1 MKCSV
6 VIACYNNPDLI
17 LETLQSIERQTYDDW
32 ELILV
37 DDRST
42 DNTVAVLQDF
52 IQASIYQERY
62 QLVISPKNGGVSYAK
77 GLGVK
82 QAIGE
87 IIVICDHDDALAPE
101 ALSEIVVVHT
111 QNPQA
116 SIVYTQHYNCDHLL
130 RPVEIASGS
139 GHVVYS
145 DILEEKVGHLL
156 TFKRSSYLQT
166 TGYDSNFKVADDK
179 NIIYKL
185 EEVGDVIFIE
195 KPLYYFRIS
204 ERGTSRGYEGFN
216 KSRDEQ
222 LVAVQ
227 HAIARRK
234 KTGIKPITKQDYENF
249 LAEHYLLQ
257 AEGYVLMHKPLGKQF
272 FLSLLKAY
280 YYRPTK
286 NIYRKLKATLVL
298 SRIKRML
305 VGSERKL

>member
-17 LETLQSIERQTYDDW
+17 LETLHSIERQTYDNW

-37 DDRST
+37 DDHST

-52 IQASIYQERY
+52 IRVSYHQEKY

-77 GLGVK
+77 GLGVSH
-82 QAIGE
+82 ATGE
-87 IIVICDHDDALAPE
+87 IIAICDHDDTFAPDALA
-101 ALSEIVVVHT
+101 EIADAHGK
-111 QNPQA
+111 NPQA

-130 RPVEIASGS
+130 RPIEIAPGS

-156 TFKRSSYLQT
+156 SFKRSAYEQT
-166 TGYDSNFKVADDK
+166 SGYDAFFKIADDK

-185 EEVGDVIFIE
+185 EEVGDVVFIE

-227 HAIARRK
+227 NAMARRQIS
-234 KTGIKPITKQDYENF
+234 GIKPISYHAYENF

-257 AEGYVLMHKPLGKQF
+257 AEGYMLMHKPLGKKF

-286 NIYRKLKATLVL
+286 NLYRKLKTTLAL